1 MDLGSG
7 PGQTHGLDGLSP
19 SPVARVTRNRDD
31 ALHLQGQLDTSV
43 CWSYTHGVRELA
55 LCFFTSG
62 TTCGTKGVPE
72 RVVWCC
78 AVFFSESDVVLHRSF
93 NCGPRVHGRLLHP
106 ITDKMESSS
115 RAGQVALG
123 HVSTIIML
131 ELFGFMRRVPGGLA
145 ARRAGRDPDAPT
157 HHDAVHGLRAAP
169 EPDATVCETFTI
181 SQFITLVEQDLLDV
195 KFSSY
200 ERKRYASTKNVRH
213 PHGPGHGLLPGVIVM
228 LFSDITVSW
237 LCVLPLSY

>member
-1 MDLGSG
+1 MDLGPG
-7 PGQTHGLDGLSP
+7 PRSTHGVDGP
-19 SPVARVTRNRDD
+19 RASPVVGTLSDGHD

-43 CWSYTHGVRELA
+43 CWCYTDGVRELA

-106 ITDKMESSS
+106 ITDKMES
-115 RAGQVALG
+115 RKCTGQVALG
-123 HVSTIIML
+123 HVPIIVVL

-157 HHDAVHGLRAAP
+157 NHDAVHGLRAAP
-169 EPDATVCETFTI
+169 EPDAALRETVAV
-181 SQFITLVEQDLLDV
+181 SQFVALVEQDLPHV
-195 KFSSY
+195 KLP
-200 ERKRYASTKNVRH
+200 
-213 PHGPGHGLLPGVIVM
+213 PH
-228 LFSDITVSW
+228 
-237 LCVLPLSY
+237 